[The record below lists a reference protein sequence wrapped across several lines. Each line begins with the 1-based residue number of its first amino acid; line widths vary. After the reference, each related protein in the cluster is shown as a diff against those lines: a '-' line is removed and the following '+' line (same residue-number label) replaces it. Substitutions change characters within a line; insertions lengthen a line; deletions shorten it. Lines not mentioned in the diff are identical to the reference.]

1 MGEETMEPK
10 ILSER
15 ELEHLVKK
23 YPLPEGAE
31 DRVFNKE
38 KLARAFGYES
48 VKPIEKLLEEGMPVL
63 ERGSNGQAYQ
73 FQFSHCWA
81 WWHAREDER
90 RAIDEADRRTIQ
102 ASMLALTGGET
113 GDSID
118 GLTPK
123 QKREVIETQVAYEQF
138 RRTRGELIERAEV
151 VEMTE
156 TLLGLVRD
164 TLNAMPDRLEREANL
179 DAGAVE
185 ASISICDDTMADL
198 HRRISDFFNARPLTE
213 GRQRRDLLDA

>member
-1 MGEETMEPK
+1 MDLK
-10 ILSER
+10 NLSKR
-15 ELEHLVKK
+15 ELGRLVKK
-23 YPLPEGAE
+23 YPLPEGAA
-31 DRVFNKE
+31 DRVFSKE
-38 KLARAFGYES
+38 KLAKAFVKS
-48 VKPIEKLLEEGMPVL
+48 VNTIDQWLDEGMPVL

-90 RAIDEADRRTIQ
+90 REIDEADRRTIQ

-123 QKREVIETQVAYEQF
+123 QKREVIETQVAYETF
-138 RRTRGELIERAEV
+138 RKTRGELIERSEV
-151 VEMTE
+151 VELTE
-156 TLLGLVRD
+156 TLFGLVRD
-164 TLNAMPDRLEREANL
+164 VLNAMPDRLEREANL

-185 ASISICDDTMADL
+185 ASITICDDTMADL
-198 HRRISDFFNARPLTE
+198 HHRIEQFFNVRPLTD
-213 GRQRRDLLDA
+213 GRERRDLFDA